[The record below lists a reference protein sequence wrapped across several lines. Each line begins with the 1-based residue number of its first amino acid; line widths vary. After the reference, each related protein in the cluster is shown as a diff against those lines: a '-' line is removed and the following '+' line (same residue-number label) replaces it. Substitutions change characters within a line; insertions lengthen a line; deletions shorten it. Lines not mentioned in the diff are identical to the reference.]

1 MCQEATLHFSQ
12 LCIYMCMHTCM
23 DMQLHGFITKHHLI
37 NKLCTFYSWND
48 ILNILCSLKFFLPQH
63 RNDFNSNKITDIVLG
78 GGVEEWPYTM
88 TFYGLPLLFKFL
100 DVIWGFSGN
109 SDWWTFMLCYLRVW
123 FLRFKGIWL
132 DFTPSSFS
140 IKGDW
145 VLTRIRWF
153 WGYSPPYF
161 RFADFL
167 NKVVIPAPA
176 TCLSIIGLLCGEQL
190 KLRMWTKGTM
200 RFSSIF
206 KDVLLFLATWCKER
220 T

>member
-1 MCQEATLHFSQ
+1 M
-12 LCIYMCMHTCM
+12 
-23 DMQLHGFITKHHLI
+23 
-37 NKLCTFYSWND
+37 W
-48 ILNILCSLKFFLPQH
+48 
-63 RNDFNSNKITDIVLG
+63 R

-100 DVIWGFSGN
+100 DIIWGFSGN
-109 SDWWTFMLCYLRVW
+109 TYWWTFMLCYLRVW

-206 KDVLLFLATWCKER
+206 KDVLLFLATWCKEQTQWKR
-220 T
+220 PWCWEGEGCRQEKRATEDEMVGWHYPLNEQKFEKTLGDSEGQGSLVCCSSWSWKESDST

>member
-1 MCQEATLHFSQ
+1 M
-12 LCIYMCMHTCM
+12 
-23 DMQLHGFITKHHLI
+23 
-37 NKLCTFYSWND
+37 
-48 ILNILCSLKFFLPQH
+48 
-63 RNDFNSNKITDIVLG
+63 G

-109 SDWWTFMLCYLRVW
+109 SDWWTFMLCYLTVW
-123 FLRFKGIWL
+123 FLRFRGIRL

-145 VLTRIRWF
+145 VLTWIRWF

-161 RFADFL
+161 RFTDFL

-206 KDVLLFLATWCKER
+206 KDVLLFLATWCKQR
-220 T
+220 TQWKMPWCWGRLWAGEEGDRGWDGWMALPTQWTQVWENPGR